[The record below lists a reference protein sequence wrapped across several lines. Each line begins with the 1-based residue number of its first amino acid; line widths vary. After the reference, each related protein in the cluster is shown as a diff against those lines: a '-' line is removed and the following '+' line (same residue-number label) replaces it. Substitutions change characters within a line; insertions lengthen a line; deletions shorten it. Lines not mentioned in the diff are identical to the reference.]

1 MIRQQIQ
8 NNKNC
13 PRYAMGQKYC
23 SQCAIFI
30 EWDKFHCPCCNLLL
44 KTRSRHSKYKT
55 EVKRIDWV
63 SRPRDRDNSLHWS
76 KKSQTKI
83 IQINTLFWQVIMACN
98 DQHNQY
104 KATKPFGGMIYGDGQ
119 KYCSTCTV
127 FVRWGGV
134 RCPCCNYNLKYSQR
148 NNRHNLVVQRI

>member
-1 MIRQQIQ
+1 MIELFVYVNWQFIWLKLYYFIWGHHILQQIK
-8 NNKNC
+8 NNKNY

-30 EWDKFHCPCCNLLL
+30 EWDRFHCTCCNLLL

-63 SRPRDRDNSLHWS
+63 SRPRNRDNSLHWS

-98 DQHNQY
+98 DQLTNTMQQSRLAGWDTVTV
-104 KATKPFGGMIYGDGQ
+104 KSIAVLVSCSWDGAA
-119 KYCSTCTV
+119 
-127 FVRWGGV
+127 
-134 RCPCCNYNLKYSQR
+134 
-148 NNRHNLVVQRI
+148 